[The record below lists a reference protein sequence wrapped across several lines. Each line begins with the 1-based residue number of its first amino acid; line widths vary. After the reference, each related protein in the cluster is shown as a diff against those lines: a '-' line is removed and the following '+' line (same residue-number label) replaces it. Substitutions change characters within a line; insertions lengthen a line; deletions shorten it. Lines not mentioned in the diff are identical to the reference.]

1 MAINS
6 SERSSLKCTEGLK
19 CMECG
24 ERMGWDFNGRPKEFS
39 VEADMGLKLICWNL
53 AKKDKVTA

>member
-39 VEADMGLKLICWNL
+39 VEADMGLKLIC
-53 AKKDKVTA
+53 